1 MVRENSTM
9 LSGKKKKV
17 YLRIFMLFSTLIG
30 AEKGAQASYA
40 MDGAIQ
46 VSVHRDNPDM
56 EKSEKK
62 AKKERKPV
70 PPRYFNPPYSH
81 RILILVWQMHSARR
95 GCCFI
100 MHTYWYFISEWF
112 LLIVDVVGCRGAA
125 YFWSGRSSAPGS
137 RIFYSTVTSCPSV
150 GERKEKRQCVPFLE
164 FLLSLREGA
173 KFSSPDLFLKWLKE
187 FTIWFNGTFTVQSVD
202 TPFFSVGAL
211 FAALNTRVC
220 TQMQSSQLFVAACR
234 AMVLGWMIL
243 LLLIHQNI
251 PARIVGA
258 LNPIPVKGPV
268 IPIEGDAQ
276 LPIVIDRIEDDDGE
290 IVAVDKKRKTVK
302 GEKVTK
308 TTSAVSGKGKKK
320 KGSDSS
326 AVKSENQKKQSSK
339 KREDKDAR
347 FIKVWVE
354 VYSLCVC
361 PWISRPHRSS
371 HKDWICVDLLNNIV
385 NSREDILSTKDK
397 FGYVISFN
405 SRRTIRDI
413 TPLYP
418 LPYHSFP

>member
-1 MVRENSTM
+1 
-9 LSGKKKKV
+9 
-17 YLRIFMLFSTLIG
+17 
-30 AEKGAQASYA
+30 
-40 MDGAIQ
+40 
-46 VSVHRDNPDM
+46 
-56 EKSEKK
+56 
-62 AKKERKPV
+62 
-70 PPRYFNPPYSH
+70 
-81 RILILVWQMHSARR
+81 
-95 GCCFI
+95 
-100 MHTYWYFISEWF
+100 
-112 LLIVDVVGCRGAA
+112 
-125 YFWSGRSSAPGS
+125 
-137 RIFYSTVTSCPSV
+137 
-150 GERKEKRQCVPFLE
+150 
-164 FLLSLREGA
+164 
-173 KFSSPDLFLKWLKE
+173 
-187 FTIWFNGTFTVQSVD
+187 
-202 TPFFSVGAL
+202 
-211 FAALNTRVC
+211 
-220 TQMQSSQLFVAACR
+220 
-234 AMVLGWMIL
+234 MIL

-361 PWISRPHRSS
+361 P
-371 HKDWICVDLLNNIV
+371 
-385 NSREDILSTKDK
+385 
-397 FGYVISFN
+397 
-405 SRRTIRDI
+405 
-413 TPLYP
+413 
-418 LPYHSFP
+418 